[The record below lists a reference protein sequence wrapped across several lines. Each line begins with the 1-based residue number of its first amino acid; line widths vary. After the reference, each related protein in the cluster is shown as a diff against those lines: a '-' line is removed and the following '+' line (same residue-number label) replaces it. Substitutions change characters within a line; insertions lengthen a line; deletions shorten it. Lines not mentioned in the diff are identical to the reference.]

1 MYVARGHAMYI
12 AIEGIDTAGKSTQ
25 IECLRSLFPD
35 ALITKEPGGTAVGI
49 EIRNMVLH
57 GNLTSKTA
65 ELFLFL
71 ADRAEHTESV
81 IVPNRNK
88 LIISD
93 RSAVSGM
100 AYASVQNL
108 CDEATL
114 VLLNRLVTGGTLPE
128 RVFILKLTPEEL
140 GARLSQKEHDA
151 IESRGIDYLLDIQDA
166 LIAAAYALG
175 IQTHV
180 IDATQSIDTITS
192 EISTI
197 IKGAL

>member
-1 MYVARGHAMYI
+1 MYV

-25 IECLRSLFPD
+25 IEALRSFFPD
-35 ALITKEPGGTAVGI
+35 ALITKEPGGTAAGV

-57 GNLTSKTA
+57 GNLKSKTA
-65 ELFLFL
+65 ELWLFL
-71 ADRAEHTESV
+71 ADRAEHTES
-81 IVPNRNK
+81 IILPNMNK

-108 CDEATL
+108 CDESTL
-114 VLLNRLVTGGTLPE
+114 VILNRLATNGTLPDV
-128 RVFILKLTPEEL
+128 VFILRLTPEEL
-140 GARLSQKEHDA
+140 AHRLSQKEHDV
-151 IESRGIDYLLDIQDA
+151 IESRGTAYLLDIQDA

-180 IDATQSIDTITS
+180 IDATQSIDTITK
-192 EISTI
+192 EITTF
-197 IKGAL
+197 IKEAL

>member
-1 MYVARGHAMYI
+1 MYV

-25 IECLRSLFPD
+25 IECLRTLFPD
-35 ALITKEPGGTAVGI
+35 ALITKEPGGTTVGM

-57 GNLTSKTA
+57 GNLKSKTA

-71 ADRAEHTESV
+71 ADRAEHTESI

-114 VLLNRLVTGGTLPE
+114 VLLNRLVTGGTLPQ

-140 GARLSQKEHDA
+140 SFRLSQKEHDS
-151 IESRGIDYLLDIQDA
+151 IESRGIDYLLAIQDA
-166 LIAAAYALG
+166 LISAAYALG

-180 IDATQSIDTITS
+180 IDATQSRDTITN
-192 EISTI
+192 EISTL

>member
-1 MYVARGHAMYI
+1 MYV

-25 IECLRSLFPD
+25 IEALRTLFPE
-35 ALITKEPGGTAVGI
+35 ALITKEPGGTPAGI
-49 EIRNMVLH
+49 EIRSMVLH

-65 ELFLFL
+65 ELLLFL

-81 IVPNRNK
+81 ILPNINK

-108 CDEATL
+108 CDESTL
-114 VLLNRLVTGGTLPE
+114 VMLNRLATSGVLPDT
-128 RVFILKLTPEEL
+128 VFILKLTPEEL
-140 GARLSQKEHDA
+140 NHRLSQKEHDA
-151 IESRGIDYLLDIQDA
+151 IESRGIAYLLSIQDA
-166 LIAAAYALG
+166 LIASAYALG
-175 IQTHV
+175 IQTVV
-180 IDATQSIDTITS
+180 IDATQSIDTITN
-192 EISTI
+192 EITNL

>member
-1 MYVARGHAMYI
+1 MYI

-25 IECLRSLFPD
+25 IEALRSLFPD
-35 ALITKEPGGTAVGI
+35 ALITKEPGGTAVGT

-57 GNLTSKTA
+57 GNLKSKTA
-65 ELFLFL
+65 ELLLFL

-81 IVPNRNK
+81 ILPNMNK

-108 CDEATL
+108 CDEPVL
-114 VLLNRLVTGGTLPE
+114 VMLNRLATGGTLPDT
-128 RVFILKLTPEEL
+128 VFILKLTPEEL
-140 GARLSQKEHDA
+140 NYRLSQKEHDV
-151 IESRGIDYLLDIQDA
+151 IESRGTGYLLDIQDA
-166 LIAAAYALG
+166 LIASAYALG
-175 IQTHV
+175 IQTVV
-180 IDATQSIDTITS
+180 IDATQSIDTITK
-192 EISTI
+192 EITTF

>member
-1 MYVARGHAMYI
+1 MYV

-25 IECLRSLFPD
+25 IECLRALFPD
-35 ALITKEPGGTAVGI
+35 ALITKEPGGTAVGTQ
-49 EIRNMVLH
+49 IRSMVLH
-57 GNLTSKTA
+57 GNLASKMA

-81 IVPNRNK
+81 ILPNINK

-100 AYASVQNL
+100 AYASVQSL
-108 CDEATL
+108 CDESTL
-114 VLLNRLVTGGTLPE
+114 VLLNRLVTGGTLPDA
-128 RVFILKLTPEEL
+128 VFILKLTPEALAYRL
-140 GARLSQKEHDA
+140 GQKEHDA
-151 IESRGIDYLLDIQDA
+151 IESRGTEYLLSIQDA

-180 IDATQSIDTITS
+180 IDATQSVDTITH
-192 EISTI
+192 EISTL

>member
-1 MYVARGHAMYI
+1 MYV

-25 IECLRSLFPD
+25 IEALRTLFTE
-35 ALITKEPGGTAVGI
+35 ALITKEPGGTPAGI

-57 GNLTSKTA
+57 GNLKSKTA
-65 ELFLFL
+65 ELLLFL

-81 IVPNRNK
+81 IVPNMNK

-108 CDEATL
+108 CDESAL
-114 VLLNRLVTGGTLPE
+114 VMLNRLATGGTLPDI
-128 RVFILKLTPEEL
+128 VFILKLTPQEL
-140 GARLSQKEHDA
+140 SHRLSQKEHDV
-151 IESRGIDYLLDIQDA
+151 IESRGIDYLLNIQDA
-166 LIAAAYALG
+166 LIASAYALG
-175 IQTHV
+175 IQTVV
-180 IDATQSIDTITS
+180 IDATQSIDNITS
-192 EISTI
+192 EITTC

>member
-1 MYVARGHAMYI
+1 MYV

-25 IECLRSLFPD
+25 IEALRSLFPD
-35 ALITKEPGGTAVGI
+35 ALITKEPGGTPTGV
-49 EIRNMVLH
+49 EIRNMVLF
-57 GNLTSKTA
+57 GNLKSKMA
-65 ELFLFL
+65 EILLFL

-81 IVPNRNK
+81 ILPNMNK

-100 AYASVQNL
+100 AYASVQDL

-114 VLLNRLVTGGTLPE
+114 VMLNRLATGGTLPDT
-128 RVFILKLTPEEL
+128 VFILKLTPEEL
-140 GARLSQKEHDA
+140 GYRLSQKEHDV
-151 IESRGIDYLLDIQDA
+151 IESRGIDYLLSIQDA
-166 LIAAAYALG
+166 LIASAYALG

-180 IDATQSIDTITS
+180 IDATQSIDTITN
-192 EISTI
+192 EITTL

>member
-1 MYVARGHAMYI
+1 MYV

-25 IECLRSLFPD
+25 IEALRSLFPD
-35 ALITKEPGGTAVGI
+35 ALITKEPGGTPTGI

-57 GNLTSKTA
+57 GNLKSKTA
-65 ELFLFL
+65 ELLLFL

-81 IVPNRNK
+81 ILPNMDK
-88 LIISD
+88 LIITD

-108 CDEATL
+108 CDESTL
-114 VLLNRLVTGGTLPE
+114 VILNRLATGGTLPDT
-128 RVFILKLTPEEL
+128 VFILKLTPEEL
-140 GARLSQKEHDA
+140 TRRLSQKEHDV
-151 IESRGIDYLLDIQDA
+151 IESRGTRYLLDIQDA

-180 IDATQSIDTITS
+180 IDATQSIDTITE
-192 EISTI
+192 EITTF

>member
-1 MYVARGHAMYI
+1 MYV

-25 IECLRSLFPD
+25 IEALRTLFPE
-35 ALITKEPGGTAVGI
+35 ALITKEPGGTPAGI
-49 EIRNMVLH
+49 EIRTMVLH

-65 ELFLFL
+65 ELLLFL

-81 IVPNRNK
+81 ILPNMHK

-108 CDEATL
+108 CDESTL
-114 VLLNRLVTGGTLPE
+114 VMLNRLATSGVLPDT
-128 RVFILKLTPEEL
+128 VFILKLTPEEL
-140 GARLSQKEHDA
+140 NHRLSQKEHDA
-151 IESRGIDYLLDIQDA
+151 IESRGIAYLLSIQDA
-166 LIAAAYALG
+166 LIASAYALG
-175 IQTHV
+175 IQTVV
-180 IDATQSIDTITS
+180 IDATQSINTITN
-192 EISTI
+192 EITNL